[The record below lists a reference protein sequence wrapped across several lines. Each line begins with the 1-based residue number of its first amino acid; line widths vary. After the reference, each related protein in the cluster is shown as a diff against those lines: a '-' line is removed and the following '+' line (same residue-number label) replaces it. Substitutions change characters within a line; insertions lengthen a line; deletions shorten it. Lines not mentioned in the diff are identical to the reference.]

1 MVNVERFFG
10 HPESVLEKLNGF
22 SNLRGTPT
30 AFSFCITQSSVCNK
44 VFVFEESVTTR
55 GGKYGV
61 IFFQNNTPILQSKRA
76 MTIRALPHYLERITQ
91 TSFGAIGKSEKE
103 FEN

>member
-10 HPESVLEKLNGF
+10 LPESVLEKLNGF

-30 AFSFCITQSSVCNK
+30 AFSFCITQSRVCNK
-44 VFVFEESVTTR
+44 VFVFEESMTTR

-61 IFFQNNTPILQSKRA
+61 ILFQNGTPILQSKRA
-76 MTIRALPHYLERITQ
+76 MTLGALPHYLERITQ
-91 TSFGAIGKSEKE
+91 TSFGVIGKSEKE
-103 FEN
+103 E